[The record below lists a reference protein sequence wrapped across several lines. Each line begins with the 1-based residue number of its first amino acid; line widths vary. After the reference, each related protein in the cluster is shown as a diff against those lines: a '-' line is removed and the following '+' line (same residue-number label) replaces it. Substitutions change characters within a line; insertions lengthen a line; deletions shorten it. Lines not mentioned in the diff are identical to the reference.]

1 MITVSYLLLNHY
13 SVLKE
18 HKLCAHPY
26 MEIYDGNTIYFMAP
40 LARQNEFYVPEVQE
54 DEERADDGD
63 DEDDDSSVDES
74 VSGEFNGSCT
84 SFQLQS
90 TLMIWQNKWLKISLD
105 FL

>member
-1 MITVSYLLLNHY
+1 M
-13 SVLKE
+13 KE

-26 MEIYDGNTIYFMAP
+26 MEIYDGTTIYFMAP

-74 VSGEFNGSCT
+74 VSGELNGSCT
-84 SFQLQS
+84 SFPLLS
-90 TLMIWQNKWLKISLD
+90 TFMIWQKKRLEIFLD

>member
-1 MITVSYLLLNHY
+1 M
-13 SVLKE
+13 KE

>member
-1 MITVSYLLLNHY
+1 
-13 SVLKE
+13 
-18 HKLCAHPY
+18 
-26 MEIYDGNTIYFMAP
+26 MEIYEGTTIYFMAP

-74 VSGEFNGSCT
+74 VSGELNGSCT
-84 SFQLQS
+84 SFQLLS
-90 TLMIWQNKWLKISLD
+90 TFMIWQIKRLKISLD